1 MTTAKRFLRRAAAAA
16 VCAVLCVLCLPASV
30 RAYGPIEDRTCSL
43 TVSHLRDHT
52 EARFRLYRVAE
63 VSADVEFT
71 ATRDFREYQSRLNGQ
86 TDSGWRSLARQM
98 GADAIYYGTPYLDR
112 RSAGANGQLTFS
124 GLSTGLYLVVGERYQ
139 HDGAYYEPMPFLICL
154 PNWEKPYES
163 GAGRWN
169 YDVTVRPKYSVSEEE
184 TVMRRVLKIWD
195 DRGHTHQRPREVTV
209 DLLRDGVVWDTVT
222 LTERNSWRYVWENL
236 DNRYTWTIRERAVSG
251 YWPTYG
257 FEGVTFTIL
266 NTYDTPP
273 DTSNPPPGNP
283 ENPRN
288 PGRPY
293 NPPDDGTEL
302 EDPDVPLAPPPDTE
316 LDDPDVPLSPPPE
329 EVELDDPDIPLED
342 LPHTGQLWW
351 PVPLLAV
358 GGMFLFLLGWVR
370 NRREEADAE

>member
-1 MTTAKRFLRRAAAAA
+1 
-16 VCAVLCVLCLPASV
+16 
-30 RAYGPIEDRTCSL
+30 
-43 TVSHLRDHT
+43 
-52 EARFRLYRVAE
+52 
-63 VSADVEFT
+63 
-71 ATRDFREYQSRLNGQ
+71 
-86 TDSGWRSLARQM
+86 
-98 GADAIYYGTPYLDR
+98 
-112 RSAGANGQLTFS
+112 
-124 GLSTGLYLVVGERYQ
+124 
-139 HDGAYYEPMPFLICL
+139 
-154 PNWEKPYES
+154 
-163 GAGRWN
+163 
-169 YDVTVRPKYSVSEEE
+169 
-184 TVMRRVLKIWD
+184 MRRVLKIWD

-273 DTSNPPPGNP
+273 DTPNPPPGNP
-283 ENPRN
+283 ENPRD

-293 NPPDDGTEL
+293 NPPDDNTEL

-351 PVPLLAV
+351 PVPLLAA